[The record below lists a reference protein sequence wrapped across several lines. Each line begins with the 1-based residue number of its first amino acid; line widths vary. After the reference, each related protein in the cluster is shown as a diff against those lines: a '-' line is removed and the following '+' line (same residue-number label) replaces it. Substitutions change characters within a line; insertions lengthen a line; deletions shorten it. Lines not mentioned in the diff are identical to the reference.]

1 MEDREAFDWHL
12 PQTKGSASLKSHC
25 GLIQR
30 SGQQITHSRYSKQK
44 GILQRE
50 LSAYR
55 KAQTSGADPDLCFM
69 ALPLQQP
76 AEVRACSC
84 LITHTVKQV
93 TRQWGLGPAAAN
105 IHICQSL
112 LGPHC
117 PNLLGKITPKACM
130 DMFNWQNLMS
140 NGILAARES
149 GKCRLF
155 SFLVFLPLQI
165 DNELN
170 EG

>member
-76 AEVRACSC
+76 AKVRACSC

-105 IHICQSL
+105 IHVCQSL
-112 LGPHC
+112 LGPTTLISLERLPPKLAWICLIGKTLC
-117 PNLLGKITPKACM
+117 PMESQLQESLG
-130 DMFNWQNLMS
+130 NVGS
-140 NGILAARES
+140 
-149 GKCRLF
+149 
-155 SFLVFLPLQI
+155 LVFQCSYLCKQI
-165 DNELN
+165 MS
-170 EG
+170 